1 MADKLTIKQEKYAQ
15 GLFAGLSQREAYK
28 QSYDCANMKD
38 NTIDARASELAKD
51 SKITVRL
58 EELQNEFKER
68 NMVTVE
74 RVLQEYARLG
84 FFDPRKLFNDDGKPK
99 DISELDDDT
108 AAALAGLEVFEE
120 YDGRGDDRVFV
131 GYTKKYKI
139 ADKKG
144 ALDSMARHLGMF
156 VERHEVTGKGGG
168 PIETTQGLDL
178 SGLSVEELKQLEAIA
193 RKAAQPG

>member
-1 MADKLTIKQEKYAQ
+1 MADKLTVKQEKYAQ

-28 QSYDCANMKD
+28 QAYNCENMKD
-38 NTIDARASELAKD
+38 NTIDARACELAKD
-51 SKITVRL
+51 SKIAVRL
-58 EELQNEFKER
+58 EELQNELKER
-68 NMVTVE
+68 NMVTIE

-84 FFDPRKLFNDDGKPK
+84 FFDPRKLFNDNGKPK
-99 DISELDDDT
+99 EISELDDDT

-120 YDGRGDDRVFV
+120 YDGRGDDRVFT

-156 VERHEVTGKGGG
+156 IDKHEVTGNNGG
-168 PIETTQGLDL
+168 PIQTQNLTDDELD
-178 SGLSVEELKQLEAIA
+178 A
-193 RKAAQPG
+193 RIKSLMGQVISSDSS